1 MGKDERKPI
10 SRIKVENLPQIAQEQ
25 VKAGPFGFLTV
36 EELPNDGGVEVSLG
50 SILSFRLPQAIAM
63 IIF

>member
-10 SRIKVENLPQIAQEQ
+10 SRIKVENLPQLAQEQ
-25 VKAGPFGFLTV
+25 VKAGPFGIITI
-36 EELPNDGGVEVSLG
+36 EELANDGGARVSIG
-50 SILSFRLPQAIAM
+50 SAFSFTLPQAIAM